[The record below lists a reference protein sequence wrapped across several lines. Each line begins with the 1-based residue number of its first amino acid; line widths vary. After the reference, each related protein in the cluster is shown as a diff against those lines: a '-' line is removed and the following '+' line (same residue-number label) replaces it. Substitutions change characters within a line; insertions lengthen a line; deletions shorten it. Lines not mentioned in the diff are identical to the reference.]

1 MTALSPRLIVELM
14 QVLSGVVVIDQKKK
28 RNTIMSVV
36 RRKAF
41 ETRLGGKKQRQHD
54 FDA

>member
-14 QVLSGVVVIDQKKK
+14 QVLSGVVVIDQKK

-41 ETRLGGKKQRQHD
+41 ETRLGGKK
-54 FDA
+54 